1 MFYHRIFLIIIWKK
15 GDVFG
20 FSYSSKDGKLLGS
33 YNVSEDGYVETFN
46 ENGKK
51 IRDCYINL
59 NQ

>member
-1 MFYHRIFLIIIWKK
+1 M
-15 GDVFG
+15 FG

-33 YNVSEDGYVETFN
+33 YYVSEGGYVETFN

-51 IRDCYINL
+51 IRDGYINL